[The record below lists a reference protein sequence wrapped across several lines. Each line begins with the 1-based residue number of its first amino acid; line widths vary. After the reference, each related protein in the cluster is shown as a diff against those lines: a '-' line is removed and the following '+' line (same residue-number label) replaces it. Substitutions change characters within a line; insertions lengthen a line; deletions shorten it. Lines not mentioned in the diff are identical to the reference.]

1 MMIMTMESPLYMLG
15 IIKKVEMNADDDG
28 DGYDD
33 EIDNDGYDHEDNDNG
48 ITAVSRRL
56 RWTKAGQEGFPVL
69 GLLGAEV

>member
-1 MMIMTMESPLYMLG
+1 MLG
-15 IIKKVEMNADDDG
+15 IIKKVEMNDDDDG

-33 EIDNDGYDHEDNDNG
+33 DNDNG

-56 RWTKAGQEGFPVL
+56 RWTKAGHEGFPVL